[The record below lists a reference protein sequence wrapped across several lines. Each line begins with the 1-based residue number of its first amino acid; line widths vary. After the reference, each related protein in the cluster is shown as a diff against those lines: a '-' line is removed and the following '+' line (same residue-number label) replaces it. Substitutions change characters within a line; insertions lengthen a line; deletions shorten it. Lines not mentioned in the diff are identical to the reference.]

1 MLIYFYFHLH
11 QYRRKILIVFMYNQ
25 NWQATNYQKDSL
37 ITNTKK
43 YIKQK
48 LDELQKELEC
58 PNEFIYD
65 FIKDIQQDWDP
76 DSFKLKAQKL
86 QNK

>member
-1 MLIYFYFHLH
+1 
-11 QYRRKILIVFMYNQ
+11 MYNQ

>member
-1 MLIYFYFHLH
+1 MINH
-11 QYRRKILIVFMYNQ
+11 
-25 NWQATNYQKDSL
+25 NWQATNYQKDRH
-37 ITNTKK
+37 IFNTKR

-65 FIKDIQQDWDP
+65 FIKDIQIDWDP
-76 DSFKLKAQKL
+76 DSSKLKAQKL
-86 QNK
+86 QKK

>member
-1 MLIYFYFHLH
+1 MI
-11 QYRRKILIVFMYNQ
+11 NQ
-25 NWQATNYQKDSL
+25 NWKATNYQKERHIS
-37 ITNTKK
+37 NTKK

-48 LDELQKELEC
+48 LNELQIELKC

-76 DSFKLKAQKL
+76 DSFKFKAQKL
-86 QNK
+86 QKSNLDEKNSMN

>member
-1 MLIYFYFHLH
+1 IYIYISKGF
-11 QYRRKILIVFMYNQ
+11 KISMINY
-25 NWQATNYQKDSL
+25 NWQATNYQKDRHISS
-37 ITNTKK
+37 TKK

-48 LDELQKELEC
+48 LEELQRELKC

-76 DSFKLKAQKL
+76 NSYKSKAQKL
-86 QNK
+86 QK

>member
-1 MLIYFYFHLH
+1 MFINEGG
-11 QYRRKILIVFMYNQ
+11 ILFMINH
-25 NWQATNYQKDSL
+25 NWQATNYQKDRHISS
-37 ITNTKK
+37 NKK

>member
-1 MLIYFYFHLH
+1 
-11 QYRRKILIVFMYNQ
+11 MYNQ

-48 LDELQKELEC
+48 LDELQIELEC